1 MYVEHDEFDRE
12 IYHLTTSDIE
22 SLDIQSLFYE
32 LMLIEVRK
40 CNGIVIVNETY
51 NVVYDEVSGRYG
63 FCNTKKDSRVVYC
76 GRNNALI
83 GVLTQLTK

>member
-12 IYHLTTSDIE
+12 IYHLSTADIE
-22 SLDIQSLFYE
+22 SLDISSLFYE

-40 CNGIVIVNETY
+40 CNGIVIVNDTY
-51 NVVYDEVSGRYG
+51 SVVYDEVSGHY
-63 FCNTKKDSRVVYC
+63 VYC
-76 GRNNALI
+76 NIKKGSKIGYCGKNSALI